1 MIRKE
6 NLMAKTKKVAS
17 PTAGQPLPP
26 IPAGLGLPFYYSS
39 LSNCEILYLVDAA
52 VAASYLQGT
61 GLELATF
68 DGKACVSFN
77 HQLYTAQFP
86 SGASITQEIELNI
99 LSYPASLG
107 GMVASVSFEQFV
119 LGDEQSK
126 ILGNHRVWVPCD
138 ADLAIKAGK
147 ELFGEPKF
155 KTSFTISIPS
165 PNDTTVTTWSFTCQ
179 DPTKEKIAVFTCT
192 ADLRGLD
199 PILSNPAPHTEYGTF
214 GGRLIGCRWNV
225 LSPYQTCFLGTDAR
239 KRVKLT
245 IGKSEH
251 PMAADMKALIGST
264 PAVAVRT
271 FQSAAAATQSRAYY
285 PVA

>member
-1 MIRKE
+1 
-6 NLMAKTKKVAS
+6 MAKTKKPTQ

-26 IPAGLGLPFYYSS
+26 IPTGFGMPFYYSS
-39 LSNCEILYLVDAA
+39 LSNCEVLYLTDAA
-52 VAASYLQGT
+52 VAGRYLEGT

-68 DGKACVSFN
+68 EGKACVSFN

-99 LSYPASLG
+99 LAYPSALANI
-107 GMVASVSFEQFV
+107 VASVSFEQFV

-126 ILGNHRVWVPCD
+126 IIGNHRVWVPCD

-165 PNDTTVTTWSFTCQ
+165 PNDPTATTWSFTCN
-179 DPTKEKIAVFTCT
+179 DPANPKLAIFACT

-199 PILSNPAPHTEYGTF
+199 AVLSNPAPHTEYGTV

-225 LSPYQTCFLGTDAR
+225 LSPYQTCFLDAAAG

-245 IGKSEH
+245 IGKSPH
-251 PMAADMKALIGST
+251 PMAADMRALIGSA
-264 PAVAVRT
+264 PAAAVRS
-271 FQSAAAATQSRAYY
+271 FQSASAATQSRAYY